1 MGHNRKTA
9 GTLGAI
15 SRFMHSKIQGTHW
28 LLDLLERIGGSVLLI
43 DEQGS
48 LIGMTP
54 RARHRLSLTAPE
66 SAKVSLEAL
75 LGIDLQSLL
84 KASTS
89 SPIDVTLHPKGLP
102 SLGNGSEGPLHAEL
116 RFETFDGVSCWLL
129 ILDADQPKT
138 SGLNAHGALFKA
150 LAIIEN
156 GALILNRSGEILYSN
171 PATTS
176 ILGYHPE
183 ELLHR
188 EIGKF
193 FEPQGQSLEGRD
205 LIQGLLAG
213 TFTVNPRAVELSGR
227 SCENQPVPVEVR
239 LAILPISGEFRIL
252 FVMKDLRRR
261 KMNEERLILLSSA
274 VEQAPAGILIA
285 DLKGVVEYV
294 NDGFTSLTGYAPEEV
309 VGRNLLSTGSV
320 ISAFA
325 RNVPL
330 CWRILSSRDWQGE
343 VRGMHR
349 NGSEYA
355 ALVTFSSIIGPDGEA
370 IRLLG
375 RFQDTTHQVRDQE
388 ALAESERRFS
398 EVAKLVG
405 EWLWEQ
411 DEAGFFTYCS
421 EAVYDILGYQP
432 HELIG
437 RHYQELMTEAD
448 RRIWARTLPP
458 ASRIQLPFHRLTN
471 HYLHRDGH
479 EVFTESSG
487 TPLCDERGR
496 VVRWRGVDRDIT
508 ARKLAEDQIRLRER
522 AIEAASV
529 GIVVSDATQGDNPII
544 YANSALSRITG
555 YAQNEFLGKN
565 LRMLQG
571 RGTDEEDRESI
582 RHAIANEKRCEVII
596 RNYRKDGQAF
606 WNELQ
611 LSPVL
616 DEEGRLTHYI
626 GVITDVTE
634 RRRAETETQ
643 QLNVA
648 REIQLSLLPK
658 FPVQLPDFEVA
669 GVCIAATQVG
679 GDYYDIVHHGDFIDL
694 VVADV
699 SGHSVGAAL
708 IMAEMRSTLKAE
720 LRRVDPNQQGVGDL
734 LAVLNELL
742 MPDLDG
748 AEMFIT
754 MFYMRY
760 QRSSRTLRYASAGH
774 NPAIL
779 LRKGE
784 QTCQQLNADGLIMG
798 VKTQVVFEEKSLTLH
813 PGDRVMVYTDG
824 AVETQDAQGAFFGTE
839 SLEAAFFRLRDRH
852 PEATL
857 ENLLDSL
864 REFGGDARFNDD
876 VTMAVFVVR
885 D

>member
-1 MGHNRKTA
+1 
-9 GTLGAI
+9 
-15 SRFMHSKIQGTHW
+15 MHSEIQGTHW
-28 LLDLLERIGGSVLLI
+28 LLDLLERIGGSALLI
-43 DEQGS
+43 DERGTVVGGTALAGQ
-48 LIGMTP
+48 
-54 RARHRLSLTAPE
+54 RLGLMPSE
-66 SAKVSLEAL
+66 MAKASLETL
-75 LGIDLQSLL
+75 LGISLRSFSQVT
-84 KASTS
+84 AS
-89 SPIDVTLHPKGLP
+89 SPIEITLHSQRGSKG
-102 SLGNGSEGPLHAEL
+102 SLRAEL
-116 RFETFDGVSCWLL
+116 RLQTFDGVSYWLL
-129 ILDADQPKT
+129 ILDVDQPKR
-138 SGLNAHGALFKA
+138 GVLNENGELFKA

-156 GALILNRSGEILYSN
+156 AALILSGTGEILYTN

-176 ILGYHPE
+176 ILGYRPE
-183 ELLHR
+183 ELLHQK
-188 EIGKF
+188 IGF
-193 FEPQGQSLEGRD
+193 LFEAQGQSLAGKD
-205 LIQGLLAG
+205 FIQDLLAG
-213 TFTVNPRAVELSGR
+213 TFAINAQAVELRAR
-227 SCENQPVPVEVR
+227 SHDSQSVPVEVR
-239 LAILPISGEFRIL
+239 LASLPISGEFRTLI
-252 FVMKDLRRR
+252 VMKDLRRR

-294 NDGFTSLTGYAPEEV
+294 NDGFTKLTGYASEEV

-320 ISAFA
+320 IAAFA

-330 CWRILSSRDWQGE
+330 CWRILSSREWQGE
-343 VRGMHR
+343 IRGTHR
-349 NGSEYA
+349 NGADYA
-355 ALVTFSSIIGPDGEA
+355 ALVTFSSIIGPNGEA

-388 ALAESERRFS
+388 ALAESEQRFS

-411 DEAGFFTYCS
+411 DEAGFFTYSS

-448 RRIWARTLPP
+448 RRIWARSLPP
-458 ASRIQLPFHRLTN
+458 ASRVQLPFHRLTN

-487 TPLCDERGR
+487 TPLFDERGK
-496 VVRWRGVDRDIT
+496 VARWRGVDRDIT
-508 ARKLAEDQIRLRER
+508 ARKLAEDRIRLRER

-529 GIVVSDATQGDNPII
+529 GIVVSDATHGDNPII

-555 YAQNEFLGKN
+555 YAQEEFLGKN

-571 RGTDEEDRESI
+571 RGTDEEDRETI
-582 RHAIANEKRCEVII
+582 RNAIAKGNRCEVII
-596 RNYRKDGQAF
+596 RNYRKDGQTF

-658 FPVQLPDFEVA
+658 YPVLLPDLEVA

-679 GDYYDIVHHGDFIDL
+679 GDYYDIVPHGDYIDL

-720 LRRVDPNQQGVGDL
+720 LRRVDPKTQGVGDL

-760 QRSSRTLRYASAGH
+760 QRSSRVLRYASAGH
-774 NPAIL
+774 NPALL
-779 LRKGE
+779 LRQDE
-784 QTCQQLNADGLIMG
+784 ENCQQLNADGLIMG
-798 VKTQVVFEEKSLTLH
+798 VKSQVVFEEKSLILN
-813 PGDRVMVYTDG
+813 PGDRLLVYTDG
-824 AVETQDAQGAFFGTE
+824 AVETQDAQGGFYGTE
-839 SLEAAFFRLRDRH
+839 SLEAAFLRLRDRH

>member
-1 MGHNRKTA
+1 
-9 GTLGAI
+9 
-15 SRFMHSKIQGTHW
+15 
-28 LLDLLERIGGSVLLI
+28 
-43 DEQGS
+43 
-48 LIGMTP
+48 
-54 RARHRLSLTAPE
+54 
-66 SAKVSLEAL
+66 L
-75 LGIDLQSLL
+75 LGINLHSFS
-84 KASTS
+84 ASKTPS
-89 SPIDVTLHPKGLP
+89 RIEVTVNSKFAPKPSGLP
-102 SLGNGSEGPLHAEL
+102 ERSFRAEL
-116 RFETFDGVSCWLL
+116 RPQSLDGAACWLL
-129 ILDADQPKT
+129 ILDRRDSPLQGV
-138 SGLNAHGALFKA
+138 SEDSEIFKA

-156 GALILNRSGEILYSN
+156 AALILDGAGVILHTN
-171 PATTS
+171 PAATS
-176 ILGYHPE
+176 ILGYLPE
-183 ELLHR
+183 DLVDQKVGIL
-188 EIGKF
+188 F
-193 FEPQGQSLEGRD
+193 DTQGQSPEGRLFLQD
-205 LIQGLLAG
+205 LLAG
-213 TFTVNPRAVELSGR
+213 TFPILGHAMELSVQGKDG
-227 SCENQPVPVEVR
+227 QLVPVEVR
-239 LAILPISGEFRIL
+239 LANLRIL
-252 FVMKDLRRR
+252 GELRTLMVMKDLRRR

-294 NDGFTSLTGYAPEEV
+294 NDGFTKLTGYATEEV

-320 ISAFA
+320 IAAFA

-330 CWRILSSRDWQGE
+330 CWRILSSREWQGE
-343 VRGMHR
+343 VRGTHR
-349 NGSEYA
+349 NGADYA
-355 ALVTFSSIIGPDGEA
+355 ALVTFSSIIGPNGDA

-388 ALAESERRFS
+388 ALAESEQRFS

-411 DEAGFFTYCS
+411 DEAGFFTYSS
-421 EAVYDILGYQP
+421 EAVHDILGYQP
-432 HELIG
+432 QEIIG
-437 RHYQELMTEAD
+437 RHYQELMTESD
-448 RRIWARTLPP
+448 RRIWARSLPP
-458 ASRIQLPFHRLTN
+458 ASRVQLPFHRLTN

-487 TPLCDERGR
+487 TPLFDERGR

-508 ARKLAEDQIRLRER
+508 ARKLAEDRIRLRER

-529 GIVVSDATQGDNPII
+529 GIVVSDATLGDNPII

-555 YAQNEFLGKN
+555 YAQEDFIGKN

-571 RGTDEEDRESI
+571 RGTDEMDRETI
-582 RHAIANEKRCEVII
+582 RNAILSGSRCEVII

-658 FPVQLPDFEVA
+658 HPVLLPDLEVA

-679 GDYYDIVHHGDFIDL
+679 GDYYDMVPHGDYIDL

-720 LRRVDPNQQGVGDL
+720 LRRVDPNMQSVGDL

-760 QRSSRTLRYASAGH
+760 QRSSGILRYASAGH
-774 NPAIL
+774 NPALL
-779 LRKGE
+779 LRKGATACE
-784 QTCQQLNADGLIMG
+784 QLNADGLIMG
-798 VKTQVVFEEKSLTLH
+798 VNQQVVFEEKSLVLGA
-813 PGDRVMVYTDG
+813 GDRILVYTDG
-824 AVETQDAQGAFFGTE
+824 AVETQDALGAFYGTE
-839 SLEAAFFRLRDRH
+839 SLEAAFLRLRDRH

-857 ENLLDSL
+857 ENLLDDL

-876 VTMAVFVVR
+876 VTMAVFVLR
-885 D
+885 E

>member
-1 MGHNRKTA
+1 
-9 GTLGAI
+9 
-15 SRFMHSKIQGTHW
+15 MHSEIQGTFW
-28 LLDLLERIGGSVLLI
+28 LLELLERVGGSALLV
-43 DEQGS
+43 DGQGHVVGGTAQACQRLDLTPSEITGAS
-48 LIGMTP
+48 LD
-54 RARHRLSLTAPE
+54 
-66 SAKVSLEAL
+66 AL
-75 LGIDLQSLL
+75 LGVNLGSFSGVT
-84 KASTS
+84 AS
-89 SPIDVTLHPKGLP
+89 SPIEVALNSEIVPHTSGSRGI
-102 SLGNGSEGPLHAEL
+102 SLRAEL
-116 RFETFDGVSCWLL
+116 HRHTLDGVSFGLL
-129 ILDADQPKT
+129 ILDEDHPKKAE
-138 SGLNAHGALFKA
+138 LNENGELFKA

-156 GALILNRSGEILYSN
+156 AALILSESGEILYTN

-176 ILGYHPE
+176 ILGFPTE
-183 ELLHR
+183 DLLHR
-188 EIGKF
+188 EIGF
-193 FEPQGQSLEGRD
+193 LFEFQGQSSEGRGFIEH
-205 LIQGLLAG
+205 LTAG
-213 TFTVNPRAVELSGR
+213 TFTFNTHVVELNAR
-227 SCENQPVPVEVR
+227 SLERQPVPVEVR
-239 LAILPISGEFRIL
+239 LARLPMRGECRTLI
-252 FVMKDLRRR
+252 VMKDLRRR

-294 NDGFTSLTGYAPEEV
+294 NDGFTKLTGYTPEEV

-320 ISAFA
+320 IDAFA

-330 CWRILSSRDWQGE
+330 CWRILSSREWQGE
-343 VRGMHR
+343 VRGTHR
-349 NGSEYA
+349 NGGEYA
-355 ALVTFSSIIGPDGEA
+355 ALVTFSSIIGPGGNA

-388 ALAESERRFS
+388 ALAESEQRFS

-411 DEAGFFTYCS
+411 DEAGFFTYSS
-421 EAVYDILGYQP
+421 EAVYDILGFQP

-448 RRIWARTLPP
+448 RRIWARSLPP
-458 ASRIQLPFHRLTN
+458 ASRVQLPFHRLTN

-487 TPLCDERGR
+487 TPLFDERGK

-508 ARKLAEDQIRLRER
+508 ARKIAEDRIRLRER

-544 YANSALSRITG
+544 YSNSALSRITG
-555 YAQNEFLGKN
+555 YDPEEFLGKN

-571 RGTDEEDRESI
+571 RGTDDQDRETI
-582 RHAIANEKRCEVII
+582 RNAIATGNRCEVII

-626 GVITDVTE
+626 GIITDVTE

-658 FPVQLPDFEVA
+658 HPVLLPDLEVA

-679 GDYYDIVHHGDFIDL
+679 GDYYDIVPHGDYIDL

-720 LRRVDPNQQGVGDL
+720 LRRVDPRTQGVGDL

-760 QRSSRTLRYASAGH
+760 QRSTRTLRYASAGH
-774 NPAIL
+774 NPALL
-779 LRKGE
+779 LRQGE
-784 QTCQQLNADGLIMG
+784 ATCQQLNADGLIMG
-798 VKTQVVFEEKSLTLH
+798 VKSQVVFEEKLLTLN
-813 PGDRVMVYTDG
+813 PGDRLLIYTDG
-824 AVETQDAQGAFFGTE
+824 AVETQDTQGAFFGTE
-839 SLEAAFFRLRDRH
+839 ALEAAFLRLRDRH

-864 REFGGDARFNDD
+864 RDFGGDARFNDD
-876 VTMAVFVVR
+876 VTMAVFVVSAEAP
-885 D
+885 